1 MTPRERL
8 AYDHARALWHA
19 NIGPI
24 RTPGVGALFE
34 ALEEIV
40 GANRQ
45 DGDKVKPTA
54 VLDALPGL
62 GKTTAALAFGQAFH
76 RAQIECYGPHV
87 DVGGGRWQRIPVVYV
102 GPHLEHDDAEP
113 ERHALP
119 LLRPAGRGAGHRRL
133 AGAAGRRVR
142 RQLQDPPRHR
152 RRRPLLGREPTGR
165 PGGGKPLQ
173 VARQHLPGH
182 LPLRRGGTARPRTIG
197 RGTVRGR
204 RRVLP
209 DGTAL
214 ERVEPRS
221 LRGRHQGRTGHLAP
235 APARH
240 RTRAGARPGA
250 PGHGGTRAVGLPL
263 RPLQRALRL
272 AHVAHQPRLLPG
284 GQDRD
289 RGAHHRAARHRAHRP
304 GRRGGEGAPPRR
316 ARRRAAL
323 GGCQAASARGA
334 A

>member
-1 MTPRERL
+1 MLADLDERDWNPSTKTGWFAMAETPARRRPRSHTAEELAAMTPRERL

-62 GKTTAALAFGQAFH
+62 GKTTAALAFGQGVPPRPDRVL
-76 RAQIECYGPHV
+76 RATRRRRWWPLAAHP
-87 DVGGGRWQRIPVVYV
+87 GRLC

-165 PGGGKPLQ
+165 PGGGQPLQ

-182 LPLRRGGTARPRTIG
+182 LPLRRRGTARPRT
-197 RGTVRGR
+197 
-204 RRVLP
+204 
-209 DGTAL
+209 A
-214 ERVEPRS
+214 
-221 LRGRHQGRTGHLAP
+221 
-235 APARH
+235 
-240 RTRAGARPGA
+240 
-250 PGHGGTRAVGLPL
+250 
-263 RPLQRALRL
+263 
-272 AHVAHQPRLLPG
+272 
-284 GQDRD
+284 
-289 RGAHHRAARHRAHRP
+289 
-304 GRRGGEGAPPRR
+304 
-316 ARRRAAL
+316 
-323 GGCQAASARGA
+323 
-334 A
+334 